1 MSDRVIVTIIVE
13 EGETFIDVSCAPE
26 RDVSVVEAIG
36 ICEVGKALL
45 LEQA

>member
-1 MSDRVIVTIIVE
+1 MAGRIVVTIIVE
-13 EGETFIDVSCAPE
+13 DGETFIDVSCSE
-26 RDVSVVEAIG
+26 GSDVTVVEAVG